1 MHPLRKQKQF
11 FEKVEDPKP
20 SRPNKRQAEPE
31 TGKPAKATR
40 KGSKKPKDGKND
52 KRDALL
58 MVDCIP

>member
-52 KRDALL
+52 K
-58 MVDCIP
+58 